1 MRTILVV
8 GGGYAGFYT
17 AWKLEK
23 KLRRGEARIIVVDPR
38 PYMTYQPFLPE
49 VLAGSV
55 ESRHAAVSLRRHLRR
70 TRLIAGRVTAIDHGH
85 RTVTVRPAEGPAFPL
100 GYNIV
105 VVTAGAVTRKLAIPG
120 IAEHAIGMKHVEE
133 AVAIRDRLLTAFD
146 QASTLEPGP
155 LRRRLLTV
163 TFVGG
168 GFSGVEGF
176 GELLSLA
183 TSLVRSYPE
192 LSPAELNFH
201 LVEARGRI
209 LPEVSDRP
217 GRWVVRSLEKR
228 GARVHLNTEL
238 VSARNGHVVLSTGE
252 EFDSELIVW
261 TVGNAA
267 NPMVRSHTDLPIDER
282 GMLTVRADLRVGT
295 DTAPVPD
302 AWGAGDDA
310 AVPDLASKLS
320 GAATVANAQN
330 AVRQGKLLAKNIIA
344 TLRGRNPK
352 PYVHHSLGT
361 VATLGLGRGIFQ
373 FRGLVI
379 KGFPAWLM
387 HRGYHVLAVPTWE
400 RKIRVLAVWCTAVL
414 FGRDIVSLASV
425 QHPRD
430 AFLADDELDLRAAG
444 GAGQCLTAGCH
455 SFGWCLVFKGKH
467 HTGRKRSCESSSR
480 GRPGHWDGTWF
491 PV

>member
-17 AWKLEK
+17 AWNLEK
-23 KLRRGEARIIVVDPR
+23 KLRRGEARVIVVDPR

-70 TRLIAGRVTAIDHGH
+70 TRVITGRVTAIDHAN
-85 RTVTVRPAEGPAFPL
+85 RTATVRPSVGPAFPL
-100 GYNIV
+100 GYDIV

-146 QASTLEPGP
+146 QAATLAPGP

-183 TSLVRSYPE
+183 ASLLRSYPE

-201 LVEARGRI
+201 LVEARDRI

-228 GARVHLNTEL
+228 GARVHLNAEL
-238 VSARNGHVVLSTGE
+238 VSARDGHVVLSTGA

-267 NPMVRSHTDLPIDER
+267 NPMVRSHTDLPIDQH
-282 GMLTVRADLRVGT
+282 GMLAVRADLRVGT
-295 DTAPVPD
+295 DAAPVPD

-310 AVPDLASKLS
+310 AVPDLAAKRS
-320 GAATVANAQN
+320 GAATVSNAQN
-330 AVRQGKLLAKNIIA
+330 AVRQGRLLAKNIVA

-361 VATLGLGRGIFQ
+361 VATLGLGQGIFQ
-373 FRGLVI
+373 FHGLVI

-400 RKIRVLAVWCTAVL
+400 RKIRVLAVWCTATL

-430 AFLADDELDLRAAG
+430 AFLAGDDLASEPAGIPVEEFQAA
-444 GAGQCLTAGCH
+444 ALAPQLTG
-455 SFGWCLVFKGKH
+455 
-467 HTGRKRSCESSSR
+467 
-480 GRPGHWDGTWF
+480 
-491 PV
+491 

>member
-1 MRTILVV
+1 LTGDSDCGKAEGEVRTILVV

-23 KLRRGEARIIVVDPR
+23 KLRRDEARIVVVDPR

-55 ESRHAAVSLRRHLRR
+55 EARHAAVSLRRHLRR
-70 TRLIAGRVTAIDHGH
+70 ARLVAGTVTEVDHAH
-85 RTVTVRPAEGPAFPL
+85 RRVTVRPADGAAFEID
-100 GYNIV
+100 YDII
-105 VVTAGAVTRKLAIPG
+105 VVTAGAVTRKLSVPG
-120 IAEHAIGMKHVEE
+120 VAEHAIGMKHVEE
-133 AVAIRDRLLTAFD
+133 AVAIRDRLLTSFD
-146 QASTLEPGP
+146 RAATLEPGP

-183 TSLVRSYPE
+183 TALIRSYPE
-192 LSPAELNFH
+192 LAAAELSFH
-201 LVEARGRI
+201 LVEARDRI
-209 LPEVSDRP
+209 LPEVTEGP

-228 GARVHLNTEL
+228 GGHVHLNAQV
-238 VSARNGHVVLSTGE
+238 VSARDGHVVLSTGA

-261 TVGNAA
+261 AVGNGA
-267 NPMVRSHTDLPIDER
+267 NPMVRNHTDLPVDAH

-295 DTAPVPD
+295 DGSPVAD

-310 AVPDLASKLS
+310 AVPDLAAGRP
-320 GAATVANAQN
+320 GAATVPNAQH
-330 AVRQGKLLAKNIIA
+330 AVRQGKLLAENIVA
-344 TLRGRNPK
+344 TLRGRLPQ

-361 VATLGLGRGIFQ
+361 VATLGYGRGIFQ

-400 RKIRVLAVWCTAVL
+400 RKLRVLAIWLVAAV

-425 QHPRD
+425 QHPRE
-430 AFLADDELDLRAAG
+430 AFVTGGDPASRPAEL
-444 GAGQCLTAGCH
+444 
-455 SFGWCLVFKGKH
+455 
-467 HTGRKRSCESSSR
+467 EI
-480 GRPGHWDGTWF
+480 
-491 PV
+491 

>member
-23 KLRRGEARIIVVDPR
+23 KLRRGEARVIVVDPR

-55 ESRHAAVSLRRHLRR
+55 EERHAAVSLRRHLRK
-70 TRLIAGRVTAIDHGH
+70 TTVIAGRVTAIDHAYKTA
-85 RTVTVRPAEGPAFPL
+85 TVHPAVGPAFSV
-100 GYNIV
+100 GYDIV
-105 VVTAGAVTRKLAIPG
+105 VVTAGAATRKLAIPG

-146 QASTLEPGP
+146 QASALEPGP

-183 TSLVRSYPE
+183 TALQKKSYPE
-192 LSPAELNFH
+192 LSPDELSFH
-201 LVEARGRI
+201 LVEARDRI

-228 GARVHLNTEL
+228 GARVHLNAEL
-238 VSARNGHVVLSTGE
+238 ISARNGHVVLSTGE

-267 NPMVRSHTDLPIDER
+267 NPMVRSHTDLPIDQN
-282 GMLTVRADLRVGT
+282 GMLVVRADLRVGT

-310 AVPDLASKLS
+310 AVPDLAARRS
-320 GAATVANAQN
+320 GAATAPNAQPNAQN
-330 AVRQGKLLAKNIIA
+330 AVRQGKLLARNIVA
-344 TLRGRNPK
+344 TLRGRKPK

-361 VATLGLGRGIFQ
+361 IATLGIGRGIFQ
-373 FRGLVI
+373 YRGLVI

-400 RKIRVLAVWCTAVL
+400 RKVRVLAVWCTAAL

-430 AFLADDELDLRAAG
+430 AFLAGDESAEHAPEP
-444 GAGQCLTAGCH
+444 ALTG
-455 SFGWCLVFKGKH
+455 
-467 HTGRKRSCESSSR
+467 
-480 GRPGHWDGTWF
+480 
-491 PV
+491 

>member
-1 MRTILVV
+1 VRTILVV

-23 KLRRGEARIIVVDPR
+23 KLRRGEARVVMVDPR

-55 ESRHAAVSLRRHLRR
+55 EARHAAVSQRRHLRR
-70 TRLIAGRVTAIDHGH
+70 TMLISGKVTAIDHAK
-85 RTVTVRPAEGPAFPL
+85 RKVTVRPAVGAEFDL
-100 GYNIV
+100 GYDIIA
-105 VVTAGAVTRKLAIPG
+105 VTAGAVSRTLAVPG

-146 QASTLEPGP
+146 QASALQPGP
-155 LRRRLLTV
+155 RRRRLLTV

-192 LSPAELNFH
+192 LSRDELSFH
-201 LVEARGRI
+201 LVEARDRI
-209 LPEVSDRP
+209 LPEVTDEP

-228 GARVHLNTEL
+228 GARVHLNAQL
-238 VSARNGHVVLSTGE
+238 LSATDGHVVLSTGE

-261 TVGNAA
+261 TVGNGA
-267 NPMVRSHTDLPIDER
+267 NPMVKSHTDLPIDER

-295 DTAPVPD
+295 EAVPVPD

-310 AVPDLASKLS
+310 AVPDLAADTP
-320 GAATVANAQN
+320 GAATVPNAQN
-330 AVRQGKLLAKNIIA
+330 AVRQGRLLARNIIA
-344 TLRGRNPK
+344 TLRGSEPK
-352 PYVHHSLGT
+352 PYLHHSLGT

-373 FRGLVI
+373 YHRLVI

-400 RKIRVLAVWCTAVL
+400 RKVRVLAIWTTAAV

-430 AFLADDELDLRAAG
+430 AFV
-444 GAGQCLTAGCH
+444 TAG
-455 SFGWCLVFKGKH
+455 
-467 HTGRKRSCESSSR
+467 R
-480 GRPGHWDGTWF
+480 D
-491 PV
+491 